1 MDERTTTALGPPAP
15 THEDRLE
22 QALVAHVFRL
32 MPTSMVGVAIPA
44 TIFVLGA
51 IADLSDWRVFTWM
64 GLQQLALV
72 VNVAVLFAYRKGR
85 FADAPERARAFQRF
99 GVVLAG
105 AVWGVGSVL
114 WPLEHAV
121 GPGFALVFCYA
132 GMCAGGATTLAG
144 DPVAYVLFATT
155 ALVPSVLASFPSLW
169 WISALLVAFV
179 LLTSYT
185 VVQNERTLRESLSLR
200 FENDE
205 LLAEAIHERE
215 AALEAHAEADRA
227 ASARTRFLAAASHD
241 LRQPVQAMSLFVDV
255 LGREPEL
262 GREERKRA
270 VHALG
275 RSTDALRAML
285 EALLDVSRLDAG
297 IVATSPTAV
306 PLEPLFAE
314 VIAAQQD
321 EAEAKDMVVHA
332 MGRPTTV
339 FADPASLSRVV
350 HNLVANAVR
359 HGGRGRVLLAARRNA
374 THARIQVWDQGVGIA
389 PEDRERIFEEFVQ
402 LENRERDRAKG
413 LGLGLPIVKRLCD
426 RNGWTLEVRSSPGH
440 GSVFTVVVPLATAHP
455 SDEPSPRRAAH
466 ACRALLVED
475 DVLVREALAGFLSS
489 AGCEVVVA
497 GDGEEACAL
506 LEELRRSGSFP
517 DVLVTDHRLPGSLLG
532 ADVVRRYGQDVPCIL
547 LTGDVDDP
555 LAGEPP
561 RPDRLVLRKPVSG
574 EALEEAMRRV
584 RGATEAGRA

>member
-1 MDERTTTALGPPAP
+1 MDEGASTEGRPSAL
-15 THEDRLE
+15 THEERLDR
-22 QALVAHVFRL
+22 ALVAHVFRL
-32 MPTSMVGVAIPA
+32 MPTSIVGVAIPA
-44 TIFVLGA
+44 TIFVVGA
-51 IADLSDWRVFTWM
+51 IDDLSDRRVWTWM
-64 GLQQLALV
+64 GLQQIALV
-72 VNVAVLFAYRKGR
+72 VNLAVLWAYRRGR
-85 FADAPERARAFQRF
+85 FGDAHGRARAFQRL

-144 DPVAYVLFATT
+144 DPIAYVLFATT
-155 ALVPSVLASFPSLW
+155 ALVPSVLASFPGLW

-185 VVQNERTLRESLSLR
+185 VLQNERTLRESLALR

-205 LLAEAIHERE
+205 LLEEAIHERE
-215 AALEAHAEADRA
+215 AAQAAHAEADRA
-227 ASARTRFLAAASHD
+227 AHARTRFLAAASHD

-255 LGREPEL
+255 LGRDPEL
-262 GREERKRA
+262 GRDERMRA
-270 VHALG
+270 VQALG

-297 IVATSPTAV
+297 IVATTPTSVA
-306 PLEPLFAE
+306 LEPLFAE

-321 EAEAKDMVVHA
+321 EADAKDMVVHA

-402 LENRERDRAKG
+402 LGNRERDRAKG

-426 RNGWTLEVRSSPGH
+426 RNGWALRVRSTPGR
-440 GSVFTVVVPLATAHP
+440 GSVFTVVVPLAAE
-455 SDEPSPRRAAH
+455 SSNDERASRRGAE

-475 DVLVREALAGFLSS
+475 DLLVREALASFLSS
-489 AGCEVVVA
+489 AGCEVVAA
-497 GDGEEACAL
+497 GDGEEASAR
-506 LEELRRSGSFP
+506 LEELRAAGRLP
-517 DVLVTDHRLPGSLLG
+517 DVLVTDHRLPGAISG
-532 ADVVRRYGQDVPCIL
+532 ADLVRRYGDDLPCIL

-555 LAGEPP
+555 FAGEAP
-561 RPDRLVLRKPVSG
+561 RADRIVLRKPVSG

-584 RGATEAGRA
+584 HGDGDAERV